1 MQEWDKKHG
10 TMRHYDCQA
19 KVYDAQY
26 LEEQNAKIGSALKT
40 VELRSNELVL
50 DIGCGT
56 GFLFHH
62 IDNAAKLL
70 VGLDI
75 SQKALQIAKKR
86 TKSMSNTVLIRAD
99 ADYTPFLDQ
108 TFDRIFA
115 VTLLQNM
122 PDPAKTISEIKRIST
137 SETVF
142 VLTGLKKKFTQE
154 GFVSLLNRAQ
164 LKLSTT
170 KTGEHLKGYVAVCRK
185 LGQSV

>member
-62 IDNAAKLL
+62 INKRVGLL
-70 VGLDI
+70 VGMDI
-75 SQKALQIAKKR
+75 SKKLLGEAKKH
-86 TKSMSNTVLIRAD
+86 TKNLPNVLLVRAE
-99 ADYTPFLDQ
+99 ADNTPFQ
-108 TFDRIFA
+108 NHFFDKIFA
-115 VTLLQNM
+115 MTLLQNM
-122 PDPAKTISEIKRIST
+122 PDPTTTILEIKRISKP
-137 SETVF
+137 EAAF
-142 VLTGLKKKFTQE
+142 VLTGLKKKFTRE
-154 GFVSLLNRAQ
+154 SFVDLLKQAQ
-164 LKLSTT
+164 LKVSAM
-170 KTGEHLKGYVAVCRK
+170 KTDERLKDYVAVCTK
-185 LGQSV
+185 GKPTV